1 MITNEKKYDITKMVT
16 ISTAHIKEST
26 TSFLEET
33 LLFPVYQFYYFDY
46 FYIIWIEDDTESYL
60 KPFKNAIP
68 NDLWACIMFAHNLG
82 CQWLCLDGD
91 GEIVDE
97 LPVYEW
103 KN

>member
-1 MITNEKKYDITKMVT
+1 MIMNENKYDITKMVT

-33 LLFPVYQFYYFDY
+33 LLFPVYQSDY
-46 FYIIWIEDDTESYL
+46 FYMIWIEDDTESYL

-91 GEIVDE
+91 GEIMDE
-97 LPVYEW
+97 LPVYKW

>member
-1 MITNEKKYDITKMVT
+1 MNEKKYDITKMVT

-26 TSFLEET
+26 TSFLDET
-33 LLFPVYQFYYFDY
+33 LLLPVYPSDY
-46 FYIIWIEDDTESYL
+46 FYMIWIEDDTEPYL

-68 NDLWACIMFAHNLG
+68 NDLWDCIMFAHNLG
-82 CQWLCLDGD
+82 CQWLCLDRD
-91 GEIVDE
+91 GEIMDE

>member
-1 MITNEKKYDITKMVT
+1 MNEKKYDITKMVT

-26 TSFLEET
+26 KSFLDET
-33 LLFPVYQFYYFDY
+33 LLLPVYPSDD

-97 LPVYEW
+97 LPIYEW

>member
-1 MITNEKKYDITKMVT
+1 MNENKYDITKMIT

-26 TSFLEET
+26 TSFLDET
-33 LLFPVYQFYYFDY
+33 LLLPVYPSDY
-46 FYIIWIEDDTESYL
+46 FYTIWIEDDTEYYDT
-60 KPFKNAIP
+60 FKNEIP
-68 NDLWACIMFAHNLG
+68 NDLLACIMFAHNLG

>member
-1 MITNEKKYDITKMVT
+1 MKRNMISQKMVT
-16 ISTAHIKEST
+16 FSTAHIKEST

-33 LLFPVYQFYYFDY
+33 LLFPVYQYDY
-46 FYIIWIEDDTESYL
+46 FYMIWIEDDTEAYL

-82 CQWLCLDGD
+82 CQWLCLDID
-91 GEIVDE
+91 GEIMDE

-103 KN
+103 K

>member
-1 MITNEKKYDITKMVT
+1 MNEKKYDITKMVT

-33 LLFPVYQFYYFDY
+33 LLFPVYQSDY
-46 FYIIWIEDDTESYL
+46 FYMIWIEDDTKHYL

-68 NDLWACIMFAHNLG
+68 NDLWACIMLAHNLG

-103 KN
+103 EN

>member
-1 MITNEKKYDITKMVT
+1 MIMNENKYDITKMVT

-33 LLFPVYQFYYFDY
+33 LLFPVYQSDY
-46 FYIIWIEDDTESYL
+46 FYMIWIEDDTESYL

-82 CQWLCLDGD
+82 CQWLRLDGD
-91 GEIVDE
+91 GEIVGE

-103 KN
+103 EN

>member
-1 MITNEKKYDITKMVT
+1 MIVNEKKYDITKMVT

-33 LLFPVYQFYYFDY
+33 LLFPVYQSDY
-46 FYIIWIEDDTESYL
+46 FYMIWIEDDTEPYL

-91 GEIVDE
+91 GEIVGE

>member
-1 MITNEKKYDITKMVT
+1 MNEKKYDITKMVT
-16 ISTAHIKEST
+16 ISTVHIKEST

-33 LLFPVYQFYYFDY
+33 LLFSVYQFDY
-46 FYIIWIEDDTESYL
+46 FYIIWIDNDTESYL
-60 KPFKNAIP
+60 KPFKNEIP
-68 NDLWACIMFAHNLG
+68 NDLWDCIMFAHNLG
-82 CQWLCLDGD
+82 CQWLCLDRD

>member
-1 MITNEKKYDITKMVT
+1 MNENKYDITKMIT

-26 TSFLEET
+26 TSFLDET
-33 LLFPVYQFYYFDY
+33 LLLPVYPSDY
-46 FYIIWIEDDTESYL
+46 FYTIWIEDDTEYYDT
-60 KPFKNAIP
+60 FKNAIP

-91 GEIVDE
+91 GKIVDE

>member
-1 MITNEKKYDITKMVT
+1 MNEKKYDITKMVT

-33 LLFPVYQFYYFDY
+33 LLFPVYQFDY
-46 FYIIWIEDDTESYL
+46 FYMIWIDDDTEYYDT
-60 KPFKNAIP
+60 FKNEIP
-68 NDLWACIMFAHNLG
+68 KNLWDCIMFAHNLG
-82 CQWLCLDGD
+82 CQWLCLDRD

-97 LPVYEW
+97 LQVYEW